1 MLDTDFLLLPT
12 LSHYFLSTPQ
22 GQGRASSFLS
32 TQATLQNGTYAELLE
47 KNVRRAVN
55 LSRPF
60 SESGACQELPRIRD
74 ALVGNWRDSGI
85 GLGNGK
91 IPFDVSSESASCRG
105 LVHLGN
111 ANGEYLHTATAA
123 LIPGALRSIVAL
135 ARAGIISLTYQNQT
149 EAASTWE
156 TRSDQCFQV
165 NLSMATAETRLE
177 EYTRTLNLTQDLLY
191 GEGSLNGSTTGSE
204 LGGPEQDQIG
214 DMTYY
219 ALSLREDGSPIEV
232 SNKESVH

>member
-1 MLDTDFLLLPT
+1 MLWWAIGGTRGSGWAMERFR
-12 LSHYFLSTPQ
+12 SMSAVS
-22 GQGRASSFLS
+22 RARF
-32 TQATLQNGTYAELLE
+32 ADW
-47 KNVRRAVN
+47 
-55 LSRPF
+55 F
-60 SESGACQELPRIRD
+60 
-74 ALVGNWRDSGI
+74 
-85 GLGNGK
+85 
-91 IPFDVSSESASCRG
+91 
-105 LVHLGN
+105 HLGN
-111 ANGEYLHTATAA
+111 AKREYSHTATAA

-135 ARAGIISLTYQNQT
+135 ARAGIISSTYQNQT

-165 NLSMATAETRLE
+165 NLSIATAETRLE
-177 EYTRTLNLTQDLLY
+177 EYTKTLNLTQDLLY

-204 LGGPEQDQIG
+204 IGGPEQDQSG